1 MEHQGDVFYQDY
13 TYDANGIAANTQP
26 PTSRAGKNRFALGV
40 KSGALAKA
48 QHPCLLR
55 NYLGLMGGTYFRLLD
70 TNLLPEV
77 TVSFTI
83 GPQQVIQCT
92 DLSRVSWTLE
102 NVSLSFESLNFGE

>member
-1 MEHQGDVFYQDY
+1 M
-13 TYDANGIAANTQP
+13 
-26 PTSRAGKNRFALGV
+26 